1 MASTGERAFAWAK
14 ACGIIGKSFLGKG
27 IQRLYPITRLSE
39 LDRALFPANPLDLP
53 ERELSVALERRIA
66 ERASAH
72 VLSIMDAF
80 SQPSAA
86 LATLVRSWET
96 ADLKACLAA
105 ISAGQK
111 ARPPITDIGAYRTV
125 NFDAFPDIA
134 GMTAGT
140 DHAWLA
146 GAHGEK
152 SLVDLE
158 TELDLRYYRT
168 LWSDLASLPKSD
180 RHGFQSLIAEEI
192 TLKNIVWTLRLR
204 VYYKL
209 DGPELDS
216 RLVNLER
223 KGISL
228 AKAARD
234 TNGFALD
241 KREDWKDWKHPYL
254 LNPEKPGEYWRL
266 DPRFAQNSAARR
278 LYSHAKSLFR
288 RNPFSSDTI
297 ACFIKLMQFEEDIL
311 TSVAEGLALGI
322 PAREALASIEVFS

>member
-1 MASTGERAFAWAK
+1 VASTGERAFAWAK
-14 ACGIIGKSFLGKG
+14 ACGIIGKSFLGKN

-39 LDRALFPANPLDLP
+39 LDRALFPTNPLDLP

-80 SQPSAA
+80 TKPSAA
-86 LATLVRSWET
+86 LTTLVRSWEN
-96 ADLKACLAA
+96 ADLKTCLAA

-111 ARPPITDIGAYRTV
+111 SRPPITGIGQYRTID
-125 NFDAFPDIA
+125 FEAFPDIA

-140 DHAWLA
+140 AYAWLA
-146 GAHGEK
+146 GAHGQK

-158 TELDLRYYRT
+158 TELDLRYYQT
-168 LWSDLASLPKSD
+168 LWSELARLPKSD
-180 RHGFQSLIAEEI
+180 RQGFQALIIEEI
-192 TLKNIVWTLRLR
+192 TLKNIVWAFRLR
-204 VYYKL
+204 SYYKL
-209 DGPELDS
+209 DALELDS
-216 RLVNLER
+216 RLVDLES

-234 TNGFALD
+234 TNGFAMD
-241 KREDWKDWKHPYL
+241 KREDWKGWKYSYL
-254 LNPEKPGEYWRL
+254 LNPEKSGEYWRL
-266 DPRFAQNSAARR
+266 DPRYAQNSAARR
-278 LYSHAKSLFR
+278 LYHHAKSIFR

-322 PAREALASIEVFS
+322 PARDALASIEVFS